1 MLSCIYYLDRSRKS
15 RRTEHFLTY
24 ENARLPQ
31 FFNFEAITASK
42 KFQKDLLLCCLP
54 DIDWKYAANQRLSV
68 SRIFRATKHNM
79 LMFRTAASP
88 VQWTSSRAIRV
99 LHILLFSSQCL
110 ILVLVVKYCFTS
122 TQFCDFARFFKFT
135 SFSGRFVFCPL
146 FDWFVFALF
155 RLAFDQG
162 CCNNSRCLNA
172 GVAIL

>member
-146 FDWFVFALF
+146 FD
-155 RLAFDQG
+155 
-162 CCNNSRCLNA
+162 
-172 GVAIL
+172 